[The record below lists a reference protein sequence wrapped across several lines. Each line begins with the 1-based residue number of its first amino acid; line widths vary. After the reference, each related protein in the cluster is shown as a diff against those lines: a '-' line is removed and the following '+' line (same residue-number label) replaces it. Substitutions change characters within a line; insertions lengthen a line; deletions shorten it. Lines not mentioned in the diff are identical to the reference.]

1 VKTTKPV
8 VNYNTKLEIELA
20 ELDSSTGAPSFNVTR
35 TAAGAKHR
43 WRNLTASQVNRLQ
56 RCFMDDMRKTGAL
69 VPDMMS
75 GMCLEECVKEHGL
88 TLKQLDKAFGVLQSL
103 GMEVV

>member
-1 VKTTKPV
+1 
-8 VNYNTKLEIELA
+8 
-20 ELDSSTGAPSFNVTR
+20 
-35 TAAGAKHR
+35 
-43 WRNLTASQVNRLQ
+43 
-56 RCFMDDMRKTGAL
+56 MDDMRKTGAL